1 MAETHKREIQH
12 TTTTTTKRRT
22 FRPSNYLDTQAC
34 QQSARSQGDKP
45 SSKIKNKGRFENQPL
60 EKQLL
65 SDIQSADQIQI
76 SLRIMLPNIIQQGS
90 TLANHSQ
97 KAASARVISDCP
109 SHVLGHSVDTL
120 RQHGNLHIGRTI
132 VRFMRSELA

>member
-12 TTTTTTKRRT
+12 TTKTTTKDGH
-22 FRPSNYLDTQAC
+22 FVRPTTLTPKHANKVLGG
-34 QQSARSQGDKP
+34 QGDKP

-65 SDIQSADQIQI
+65 SNIQSADQIQI
-76 SLRIMLPNIIQQGS
+76 SLRIMLANIIQQGS
-90 TLANHSQ
+90 PLANHSQ
-97 KAASARVISDCP
+97 KAASARVISGCT

-132 VRFMRSELA
+132 VRFMR

>member
-12 TTTTTTKRRT
+12 TTKTTTKDGHFVHPTTLTPRPAYKVLEAKATNHHQKSKTKAGSRT
-22 FRPSNYLDTQAC
+22 SLR
-34 QQSARSQGDKP
+34 
-45 SSKIKNKGRFENQPL
+45 EM
-60 EKQLL
+60 QLL

-76 SLRIMLPNIIQQGS
+76 SLGIMLANIIQQGS
-90 TLANHSQ
+90 PLANHSQ
-97 KAASARVISDCP
+97 QAASARVISDCA